1 MKIKA
6 KSEVMGSITSLSFT
20 ADFTHFFVGTSQSN
34 IYWVDSENLTPEL
47 RNTCHY
53 EKINDV
59 VFP

>member
-6 KSEVMGSITSLSFT
+6 KSEVLGSVTSITFT
-20 ADFTHFFVGTSQSN
+20 ADFTHFFTGTSHSN
-34 IYWVDSENLTPEL
+34 LYWVDTENLTPEL

-59 VFP
+59 